1 MDTIRLDGRLLAN
14 QIQEQLKA
22 EVQNLPRTP
31 HLAVV
36 FVGNNP
42 ASSIYVRMKTRV
54 AEAVGIQVSVH
65 NLTENS
71 TTEDVTL
78 LVQKLNLT
86 PEVDG
91 ILVQLPL
98 PKHLDTNTIIETI
111 LPQKDV
117 DGLTSKNQGG
127 LMTGY
132 PTLLP
137 CTPLGCLR
145 LIKSARSDL
154 TGLKA
159 VVVGRSRLV
168 GRPLAQL
175 LLNENCTVAQAHS
188 YTQNLPDICANAD
201 ILVSA
206 TGVPG
211 LIKRNFVKY
220 GAIVVDVGI
229 SKTLEGH
236 IAGDVD
242 AASVMGQ
249 AGWLT
254 PVPGGVGP
262 MTVIMIMSNMVNI
275 VKFGLQNGA

>member
-14 QIQEQLKA
+14 QIQQQLKL
-22 EVQNLPRTP
+22 EVKNLPRQP
-31 HLAVV
+31 HLAVIYI
-36 FVGNNP
+36 GANA
-42 ASSIYVRMKTRV
+42 ASTLYINMKTKV
-54 AEAVGIQVSVH
+54 AEAVGIQTSIHKVDANATTQEIQRLIQ
-65 NLTENS
+65 NLNTDPS
-71 TTEDVTL
+71 
-78 LVQKLNLT
+78 
-86 PEVDG
+86 VDG

-98 PKHLDTNTIIETI
+98 PKHIDTNAVIESI
-111 LPQKDV
+111 APSKDA

-132 PTLLP
+132 PTILP

-145 LIKSARSDL
+145 LIQQVRTDL
-154 TGLKA
+154 TGLSA

-168 GRPLAQL
+168 GRPMAQL
-175 LLNENCTVAQAHS
+175 LLSENCTVSQAHS
-188 YTQNLPDICANAD
+188 KTVNLADLCSRAD

-211 LIKRNFVKY
+211 LIKGNFVKE
-220 GAIVVDVGI
+220 GAIVIDVGI
-229 SKTLEGH
+229 SKTADNR

-242 AASVMGQ
+242 TASVLGK

-262 MTVIMIMSNMVNI
+262 MTVAMLMSNMVNI
-275 VKFGLQNGA
+275 VKHEF

>member
-1 MDTIRLDGRLLAN
+1 METLCLDGRLLAS
-14 QIQEQLKA
+14 QIHEQLKA
-22 EVQNLPRTP
+22 EVAALSHRP

-36 FVGNNP
+36 FVGENP
-42 ASSIYVRMKTRV
+42 ASSLYVKMKRKV
-54 AEAVGIQVSVH
+54 ADLIGIKTSVH
-65 NLTENS
+65 NFPENT
-71 TTEDVTL
+71 TTEALTQFIDI
-78 LVQKLNLT
+78 LNKDT
-86 PEVDG
+86 SVDG

-98 PKHLDTNTIIETI
+98 PNHIDTNAVIESI
-111 LPQKDV
+111 EPQKDV

-145 LIKSARSDL
+145 LIHQAHSDL
-154 TGLKA
+154 TGLNA

-168 GRPLAQL
+168 GRPMTQL
-175 LLNENCTVAQAHS
+175 LLNEDCTVTQAHS
-188 YTQNLPDICANAD
+188 HTRNLRELCAKAD

-211 LIKRNFVKY
+211 LIKGNFVKK
-220 GAIVVDVGI
+220 GAIVIDVGI
-229 SKTLEGH
+229 SKTTDGH
-236 IAGDVD
+236 ISGDVD
-242 AASVMGQ
+242 AESVIGQ

-262 MTVIMIMSNMVNI
+262 MTVAMLMSNIVTI
-275 VKFGLQNGA
+275 VKHEF

>member
-1 MDTIRLDGRLLAN
+1 MDTLRLDGRLLAS
-14 QIQEQLKA
+14 QIQEQLKS
-22 EVQNLPRTP
+22 EISLLPHQP

-36 FVGNNP
+36 LVGESP
-42 ASSIYVRMKTRV
+42 ASTLYVNMKKKV
-54 AEAVGIQVSVH
+54 ADKIGIVTSVH
-65 NLTENS
+65 TFPENASTEELIKFVS
-71 TTEDVTL
+71 I
-78 LVQKLNLT
+78 LNGD
-86 PEVDG
+86 PAVDG

-98 PKHLDTNTIIETI
+98 PKQVDTNAVIESI

-145 LIKSARSDL
+145 LIHQAKMELD
-154 TGLKA
+154 GLNA

-168 GRPLAQL
+168 GRPMAQL
-175 LLNENCTVAQAHS
+175 LLAENCTVAQAHS
-188 YTQNLPDICANAD
+188 HTQNLQDLCCRAD

-211 LIKRNFVKY
+211 LIKRDFVKE
-220 GAIVVDVGI
+220 GAIVIDVGI
-229 SKTLEGH
+229 SKTADGH

-242 AASVMGQ
+242 AESVMGR

-262 MTVIMIMSNMVNI
+262 MTVAMIMSNMVNI
-275 VKFGLQNGA
+275 VKHEF

>member
-14 QIQEQLKA
+14 QIQQHLKEQ
-22 EVQNLPRTP
+22 VRYLPHVP
-31 HLAVV
+31 HLVV
-36 FVGNNP
+36 IYVGESP
-42 ASSIYVRMKTRV
+42 ASTIYVNMKTKV
-54 AEAVGIQVSVH
+54 AEAIGIQTTIHKVSGQA
-65 NLTENS
+65 
-71 TTEDVTL
+71 TTEEVIRF
-78 LVQKLNLT
+78 VQQLNDT
-86 PEVDG
+86 PSVDG

-98 PKHLDTNTIIETI
+98 PKHIDTNMVIESI
-111 LPQKDV
+111 NPSKDV

-132 PTLLP
+132 PTILP

-145 LIKSARSDL
+145 LIQQARTDL
-154 TGLKA
+154 TGLNA

-168 GRPLAQL
+168 GKPMAQL
-175 LLNENCTVAQAHS
+175 LLNENCTVSQAHS
-188 YTQNLPDICANAD
+188 KTQNLAELCARAD

-211 LIKRNFVKY
+211 LIKRNFVKE

-229 SKTLEGH
+229 SRTADNR

-262 MTVIMIMSNMVNI
+262 MTVAMIMSNMVNI
-275 VKFGLQNGA
+275 VKHDF

>member
-1 MDTIRLDGRLLAN
+1 METIRLDGRVLAGH
-14 QIQEQLKA
+14 IQHQLRT
-22 EVQNLPRTP
+22 EVMNLPHKP

-36 FVGNNP
+36 VVGENP
-42 ASSIYVRMKTRV
+42 ASTLYINMKTK
-54 AEAVGIQVSVH
+54 AADIVGIQTSVH
-65 NLTENS
+65 TLPAQITTQEIIAFVENLNHDS
-71 TTEDVTL
+71 L
-78 LVQKLNLT
+78 I
-86 PEVDG
+86 DG

-98 PKHLDTNTIIETI
+98 PKNIDTNMVIEAI
-111 LPQKDV
+111 DPKKDA

-145 LIKSARSDL
+145 LIQQAKADL
-154 TGLKA
+154 GGLNA

-168 GRPLAQL
+168 GRPMAQL

-188 YTQNLPDICANAD
+188 YTKNLADLCSRAD

-206 TGVPG
+206 TGVRG
-211 LIKRNFVKY
+211 LIKREFVKP
-220 GAIVVDVGI
+220 GAIVIDVGI
-229 SKTLEGH
+229 SKTEEGQ

-242 AASVMGQ
+242 SGVWGV

-262 MTVIMIMSNMVNI
+262 MTVAMLMSNMVNI
-275 VKFGLQNGA
+275 VKNKS

>member
-1 MDTIRLDGRLLAN
+1 METLRLDGRLLAN
-14 QIQEQLKA
+14 HIQQQLKE
-22 EVQNLPRTP
+22 EVRTLPKKP

-36 FVGNNP
+36 YVGENP
-42 ASSIYVRMKTRV
+42 ASTLYVNMKTKV
-54 AEAVGIQVSVH
+54 AESIGIDVSVH
-65 NLTENS
+65 KIPGQATTDEVVRFIQQLNENS
-71 TTEDVTL
+71 SI
-78 LVQKLNLT
+78 
-86 PEVDG
+86 DG
-91 ILVQLPL
+91 ILAQLPL
-98 PKHLDTNTIIETI
+98 PKHIDTNAVIEAI
-111 LPQKDV
+111 SPSKDV

-145 LIKSARSDL
+145 LIHQARPIL
-154 TGLKA
+154 TGLNA

-168 GRPLAQL
+168 GRPMAQL

-188 YTQNLPDICANAD
+188 HTQNLMEICARAD

-211 LIKRNFVKY
+211 LIKRDFVKP
-220 GAIVVDVGI
+220 GAVVIDVGI
-229 SKTLEGH
+229 SKTADGH

-262 MTVIMIMSNMVNI
+262 MTVAMIMSNMVNI
-275 VKFGLQNGA
+275 VKHEF

>member
-1 MDTIRLDGRLLAN
+1 METQRLDGRLLAL
-14 QIQEQLKA
+14 QIQEQLKS
-22 EVQNLPRTP
+22 EIPNLPHQP
-31 HLAVV
+31 HLAVL
-36 FVGNNP
+36 FVGSNP
-42 ASSIYVRMKTRV
+42 ASTLYVNMKRKV
-54 AEAVGIQVSVH
+54 ADMVGIQTTVH
-65 NLTENS
+65 NLDVQIS
-71 TTEDVTL
+71 TD
-78 LVQKLNLT
+78 KMIDFIKALNADPL
-86 PEVDG
+86 VDG

-98 PKHLDTNTIIETI
+98 PDHIDTNAVIETI
-111 LPQKDV
+111 LPNKDV

-127 LMTGY
+127 MMTGY

-145 LIKSARSDL
+145 LIHRVRPDL
-154 TGLKA
+154 SGLNA

-168 GRPLAQL
+168 GRPMAQL

-188 YTQNLPDICANAD
+188 YTQNLMELCSKAD

-206 TGVPG
+206 TGVQG
-211 LIKRNFVKY
+211 LIKRDFVKE

-229 SKTLEGH
+229 SKTADGH

-242 AASVMGQ
+242 AESVLGQ

-262 MTVIMIMSNMVNI
+262 MTVAMLMSNMVNI
-275 VKFGLQNGA
+275 VKHEF

>member
-1 MDTIRLDGRLLAN
+1 METSRLDGRLLAN
-14 QIQEQLKA
+14 QIQQQLKE
-22 EVQNLPRTP
+22 EVRTLIKKP

-36 FVGNNP
+36 YVGESP
-42 ASSIYVRMKTRV
+42 ASTLYVNMKTKA
-54 AEAVGIQVSVH
+54 AESIGIQTSVH
-65 NLTENS
+65 RVS
-71 TTEDVTL
+71 GQATTDELIHFVQQLNEDSS
-78 LVQKLNLT
+78 
-86 PEVDG
+86 VDG

-98 PKHLDTNTIIETI
+98 PKSVDTNAVIESI
-111 LPQKDV
+111 NPSKDV

-132 PTLLP
+132 PTILP

-145 LIKSARSDL
+145 LIHQAKPVL
-154 TGLKA
+154 TGLNA

-168 GRPLAQL
+168 GRPMAQL

-188 YTQNLPDICANAD
+188 HTQNLMDICARAD

-206 TGVPG
+206 TGVRG
-211 LIKRNFVKY
+211 LIKRDFVKE
-220 GAIVVDVGI
+220 GAIVIDVGI
-229 SKTLEGH
+229 SKTDDGS

-242 AASVMGQ
+242 AESVLGR

-262 MTVIMIMSNMVNI
+262 MTVAMIMSNMVNI
-275 VKFGLQNGA
+275 VKHQF

>member
-1 MDTIRLDGRLLAN
+1 MDTLRLDGRLLAN
-14 QIQEQLKA
+14 EIQNRLKE
-22 EVQNLPRTP
+22 EVRNLPHQP

-36 FVGNNP
+36 TVGDNP
-42 ASSIYVRMKTRV
+42 ASTLYINMKTKV
-54 AEAVGIQVSVH
+54 ADAVGIRTSVH
-65 NLTENS
+65 KMPDSASTEQ
-71 TTEDVTL
+71 L
-78 LVQKLNLT
+78 IRLVQVLNMD
-86 PEVDG
+86 PSVDG

-98 PKHLDTNTIIETI
+98 PEHLDSNAIIESI
-111 LPQKDV
+111 MPSKDA

-132 PTLLP
+132 PTILP

-145 LIKSARSDL
+145 LIHQARPDL
-154 TGLKA
+154 AGLNA

-168 GRPLAQL
+168 GRPMAQL

-188 YTQNLPDICANAD
+188 HTQNLQELCCCAD

-206 TGVPG
+206 TGVKG
-211 LIKRNFVKY
+211 LIKRDFVKE
-220 GAIVVDVGI
+220 GAIVIDVGL
-229 SKTLEGH
+229 SKTEDGH

-242 AASVMGQ
+242 AESVLGR

-262 MTVIMIMSNMVNI
+262 MTVAMLMSNMVNI
-275 VKFGLQNGA
+275 VKHEF

>member
-14 QIQEQLKA
+14 QIQ
-22 EVQNLPRTP
+22 QNLKEEVRHLP
-31 HLAVV
+31 HVPCLNVIY
-36 FVGNNP
+36 VGENP
-42 ASSIYVRMKTRV
+42 ASTIYVNMKTKV
-54 AEAVGIQVSVH
+54 AEAIGIQTVVHKVSAH
-65 NLTENS
+65 A
-71 TTEDVTL
+71 TTDEIIHFI
-78 LVQKLNLT
+78 QQLNDT
-86 PEVDG
+86 PSVDG

-98 PKHLDTNTIIETI
+98 PKHIDTNAVIEAI
-111 LPQKDV
+111 SPSKDV

-127 LMTGY
+127 LMTGH
-132 PTLLP
+132 PTILP

-145 LIKSARSDL
+145 LIQQARTDL
-154 TGLKA
+154 TGLNA

-168 GRPLAQL
+168 GRPMAQL
-175 LLNENCTVAQAHS
+175 LLNENCTVSQAHS
-188 YTQNLPDICANAD
+188 KTQNLMELCAHAD

-211 LIKRNFVKY
+211 LIKRDFVKE

-229 SKTLEGH
+229 SRTADNR

-242 AASVMGQ
+242 AASVMGR

-262 MTVIMIMSNMVNI
+262 MTVAMIMSNMINI
-275 VKFGLQNGA
+275 VKHEF